1 MKRFIPLLALF
12 AAGAAASFALA
23 SPPGKGGPTTGS
35 TTSHGNSGNHSQNK
49 CHPVNLKGTV
59 TGGTISLAVTK
70 AAGKNAQQFAGKTV
84 SLTINGNVSAQA
96 WSCAAASSSGS
107 APTTQTLF
115 LKQLH
120 VGGSPQ
126 NLGSTTTT
134 TSGP

>member
-35 TTSHGNSGNHSQNK
+35 ATTHGNSGNHSQSK

-70 AAGKNAQQFAGKTV
+70 AAGKNAQQLVGTTASLKVDGKV
-84 SLTINGNVSAQA
+84 SVQA
-96 WSCAAASSSGS
+96 WSCAASSTGS

-134 TSGP
+134 TSSP

>member
-23 SPPGKGGPTTGS
+23 SPPSKGGPPTGS
-35 TTSHGNSGNHSQNK
+35 TTHGNSGALSQNK
-49 CHPVNLKGTV
+49 CHPVNLKGRV

-70 AAGKNAQQFAGKTV
+70 ASGKSAKQLVGTTASLTV
-84 SLTINGNVSAQA
+84 SGNVSVQA
-96 WSCAAASSSGS
+96 WACAPASSTGS
-107 APTTQTLF
+107 APATPTLF

-126 NLGSTTTT
+126 QLGSTTTT
-134 TSGP
+134 TSSP

>member
-12 AAGAAASFALA
+12 AAGVAASFALA
-23 SPPGKGGPTTGS
+23 SPPSKGGPPAGS
-35 TTSHGNSGNHSQNK
+35 TATHGNSGNHSQNK

-59 TGGTISLAVTK
+59 SGGTISVTVTK
-70 AAGKNAQQFAGKTV
+70 AAGKNAQQLVGTTAGLKVDGKV
-84 SLTINGNVSAQA
+84 SVQA
-96 WSCAAASSSGS
+96 WSCAPASSAGS

-126 NLGSTTTT
+126 NLGQTTTT
-134 TSGP
+134 TSSP